1 MSLLA
6 MGFGMGMAVGPLM
19 AGPLAVITFELP
31 FLAGGEMSVLGA
43 SIVHRYVPET
53 ITP

>member
-6 MGFGMGMAVGPLM
+6 MGFGMGIAVGPLM
-19 AGPLAVITFELP
+19 AGLLAVITFQVP
-31 FLAGGEMSVLGA
+31 FLAGGAMSVLGA
-43 SIVHRYVPET
+43 WIVHRYVPET